1 MQQIRYCA
9 RLFRRCPIRS
19 GMTKWEMWPGRIW
32 HHRRT
37 LRPAVTGDVRLRV
50 GALRRTPV
58 AGKSGSCPAGEETAG
73 HKTGGKRAP
82 GVKFWVAGH
91 EKGVKRARGGEN
103 RGPGHKTGGKRARG
117 WVTAR
122 EGPGWVIEG
131 AHVGAGA
138 EARAGAREGA
148 REGACAIICV
158 RTRAR
163 GMRAR
168 RTGAR
173 EYAGGEQC
181 AKKFC
186 EKIWKFDFFSYLC
199 GVLLN

>member
-1 MQQIRYCA
+1 M
-9 RLFRRCPIRS
+9 S
-19 GMTKWEMWPGRIW
+19 GQVGHDE
-32 HHRRT
+32 
-37 LRPAVTGDVRLRV
+37 V
-50 GALRRTPV
+50 GAV
-58 AGKSGSCPAGEETAG
+58 A
-73 HKTGGKRAP
+73 
-82 GVKFWVAGH
+82 
-91 EKGVKRARGGEN
+91 
-103 RGPGHKTGGKRARG
+103 GHKTGGKRARG

-148 REGACAIICV
+148 QEGAQEGAREGACAIICV

-173 EYAGGEQC
+173 EYAGGEQS

-186 EKIWKFDFFSYLC
+186 EKIWKFYFFSYLC